1 MAILKMN
8 IPDTP
13 NPRAYVPKELT
24 NEGFVGDVD
33 ILANAFT
40 ATIIRPGTSLKKA
53 KESLE
58 LVLKDKELRM
68 IDEELAGE
76 DVTLVEFRP

>member
-13 NPRAYVPKELT
+13 NPRAYIPKELT
-24 NEGFVGDVD
+24 NEGFIGDVD

-40 ATIIRPGTSLKKA
+40 ATLIRPGTSLKKA

-58 LVLKDKELRM
+58 LVLKDIDLRM
-68 IDEELAGE
+68 SGAGE
-76 DVTLVEFRP
+76 S